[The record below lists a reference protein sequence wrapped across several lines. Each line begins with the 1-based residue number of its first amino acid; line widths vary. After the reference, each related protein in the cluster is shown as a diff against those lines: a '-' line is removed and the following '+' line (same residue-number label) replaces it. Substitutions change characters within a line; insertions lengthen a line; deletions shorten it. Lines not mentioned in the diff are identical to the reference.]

1 MIHYKEYRQSYVTQK
16 LNLEL
21 CRCNYLPGES
31 GHVPWVREI
40 VEYGV
45 VLSRLAEYLI
55 DAQGGKLWRSDV
67 DNIRVLYSLFLA
79 SHDVLHEV
87 HSHGLVGR
95 HVLVAV
101 HGQQLK

>member
-1 MIHYKEYRQSYVTQK
+1 M
-16 LNLEL
+16 
-21 CRCNYLPGES
+21 
-31 GHVPWVREI
+31 HVPRVRQI

-55 DAQGGKLWRSDV
+55 DAQGRKLWRSDV

-87 HSHGLVGR
+87 HCHGLVGR

-101 HGQQLK
+101 HGQQLQELSEILEELPYIIDLFLRSVMGG

>member
-1 MIHYKEYRQSYVTQK
+1 M
-16 LNLEL
+16 
-21 CRCNYLPGES
+21 
-31 GHVPWVREI
+31 HVPRVRQI

-55 DAQGGKLWRSDV
+55 DAQGRKLWRSDV

-101 HGQQLK
+101 HSQQLKELSEIMEELPYIIDLFLRSVMGGQ